1 MGKSEPTLFERLETE
16 SEKSAQE
23 ELSEQEGLR
32 HSFAGRIAIAVLTVL
47 ACAGLLPAGSD
58 VQQPLEVGSEWQH
71 ETLVAEYPF
80 PIYKPQQQYSAE
92 VLQAR
97 EQVHPVFTDNGA
109 GSKAASMLASVAQ
122 TFTSHD
128 STLTPMLSAETLAAL
143 STLPPAKR
151 DQKLRS
157 VCTALERFHAR
168 VYGNGFVNVPRS
180 TLKTQEI
187 VVRVSPAAEQVYLA
201 SQVVDSVAYM
211 AFLERFLQENFDE
224 LGRRI
229 TTDLRAKLYQPN
241 LLYSA
246 ELSAHAAQLAEQS
259 IPRTIGVVRKGEV
272 IVARGERL
280 TEATIQKL
288 RSSEYTRFL
297 YSQGSYSIVSI
308 VGNVVYAGLVYSLLL
323 VFIFVLRKRIY
334 YDNGQL
340 LGVSMTL
347 VGVAGL
353 AHFSAQISTLPLKVI
368 IPVTSMLVAIIFDSR
383 TTFTVTVAM
392 AVLSLGFL
400 SNDFT
405 TAIGALL
412 AGTFAAYTVRD
423 LRNRTQLFKSIAF
436 IFLGYAAPII
446 ALALRTSANMQDVA
460 TQLFFAAISGVASPI
475 LTLGLLFMIERMLN
489 ITTDLRLL
497 EYDNLNHPLLT
508 ELNEKAPGTYQ
519 HTLKVA
525 QLAEAAAIA
534 VGANPILVKVGAY
547 FHDIG
552 KMRKAEYFVENQIN
566 VANKHNRISPTKSAS
581 IIRQHV
587 EEGLELATNYKLPQR
602 IVDFIP
608 MHHGTMLIKF
618 FYVKALEDFA
628 EKQERGEKATL
639 VDEEDFRYPGPRPN
653 SKETG
658 ILMLA
663 DAVEAVSH
671 TIDTNDRD
679 ELETVIDKIVE
690 DRLIDKQL
698 DECDLTM
705 PELTLIKESF
715 VKNLLGT
722 GHQRVKYK
730 DVPREDTQREV
741 ETQDTNATNNGESS
755 AEPILSP
762 TTTTT

>member
-32 HSFAGRIAIAVLTVL
+32 HSFTGRVAIAVLTVA
-47 ACAGLLPAGSD
+47 ACAALFPAGSD
-58 VQQPLEVGSEWQH
+58 LRQPLEVGSEWQH

-97 EQVHPVFTDNGA
+97 EQVLPVFTDNGA
-109 GSKAASMLASVAQ
+109 SSKVSSLLATVAQ
-122 TFTSHD
+122 TFSSSDSATSP
-128 STLTPMLSAETLAAL
+128 LLSATTLAAL
-143 STLPPAKR
+143 NAMPLAKR
-151 DQKLRS
+151 EQKLRS

-168 VYGNGFVNVPRS
+168 MYGNGFVNVPRS
-180 TLKTQEI
+180 AIKTQEI
-187 VVRVSPAAEQVYLA
+187 VVRVSPAAEQLYLA
-201 SQVVDSVAYM
+201 VQILDSMTYASL
-211 AFLERFLQENFDE
+211 LERFVQENFDE

-229 TTDLRAKLYQPN
+229 VGDLQSKLGQPN

-246 ELSAHAAQLAEQS
+246 ELSAAAALLAEQS
-259 IPRTIGVVRKGEV
+259 VPRTTGVVRKGEI

-280 TEATIQKL
+280 TEAAIQKL
-288 RSSEYTRFL
+288 RSSEYTRYL
-297 YSQGSYSIVSI
+297 YSRGSYSIAGL
-308 VGNVVYAGLVYSLLL
+308 VGNVVYAGFVYGLLL
-323 VFIFVLRKRIY
+323 VYLFVLRKRIY

-347 VGVAGL
+347 VAVAML
-353 AHFSAQISTLPLKVI
+353 AHFSGLASTLPLKI
-368 IPVTSMLVAIIFDSR
+368 MIPVTSMLVAIIFDSR

-392 AVLSLGFL
+392 AVLSLGLL

-436 IFLGYAAPII
+436 IFLGYAAPIL

-475 LTLGLLFMIERMLN
+475 LTLGLLFVIERVLN

-566 VANKHNRISPTKSAS
+566 VTNKHNRLSPTKSAS

-587 EEGLELATNYKLPQR
+587 EEGLELAADYKLPQR

-618 FYVKALEDFA
+618 FYVKALEDAA
-628 EKQERGEKATL
+628 EKQERGEKATP

-679 ELETVIDKIVE
+679 TLETTIDKIVE

-730 DVPREDTQREV
+730 EIPREDAKEPSP
-741 ETQDTNATNNGESS
+741 AANGETSTEAALPPVS
-755 AEPILSP
+755 
-762 TTTTT
+762 TKT